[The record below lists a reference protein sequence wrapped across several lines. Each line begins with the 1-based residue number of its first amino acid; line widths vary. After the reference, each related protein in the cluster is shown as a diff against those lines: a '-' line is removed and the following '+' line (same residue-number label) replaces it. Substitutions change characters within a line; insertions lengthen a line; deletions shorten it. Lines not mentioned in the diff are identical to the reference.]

1 MYNKV
6 LSKIILGKMHFQ
18 QQYFVLLISA
28 TCSFLQLSAQE
39 NGNGEQLVTE
49 LMVGSSFKNA
59 RVIPP
64 SPEAAGLGKFGNVPV
79 SLFTGTPKVSLPL
92 YELKGNVL
100 SLPVQLSYNAA
111 GFNPQEVAGWTGLGW
126 SLSAGGVITRS
137 VIGNPDVNNNYFLS
151 LSPLDMPVTTD
162 MIVYHE
168 YLNKLRRG
176 EREAQP
182 DMYFF
187 NFGGYS
193 GKFLIKPDGTVVM
206 FEKNNLKIT
215 HCVACSPSSSS
226 FTITDPAGNIYEFT
240 ATEISTTTTDDG
252 STEIPVRQDTYAS
265 AWYLTKITSAYGGEE
280 ISLDYH
286 ALTAQ
291 HFPYL
296 YVVPNQSK
304 VYTFTVNTN
313 NPPDITFP
321 SSTAPVTGIQ
331 RRYLQKVTLKRG
343 GQAISYI
350 DFNSTADQ
358 RQDLGH
364 LTNEFPG
371 ERMLNNLQVYTK
383 TTGLSFALTKQFQF
397 NYAYFSNTLYPAD
410 WKYKRLRL
418 DQLQETAVSGGTVN
432 PPPYQFEYNA
442 STNTPP
448 IGTASID
455 HWGFCNGNNAYSTT
469 PNSNYIS
476 NEVVVD
482 GTNRYPDLGFC
493 ASTVLN
499 KIKYPTGG
507 FTTFEYELH
516 DAYVDGKGFIPIGGL
531 RVKKIMDYSF
541 DTQKATEKNYQYS
554 GGKAK
559 YPVYK
564 SFSNYIK
571 YGVPP
576 GGNGWNSACN
586 ISAELVNKNIVTVSS
601 TSIMG
606 LGSVAGSHVGY
617 STVTEKQVDAVNGQP
632 LGKTVYE
639 YELGGEWGELNNE
652 DVKNGELLKQTVYDN
667 SNKIIQAVENQ
678 YNSVPVSGMF
688 SVTAIR
694 AFPDPSQN
702 NLSYLVKA
710 SDNQTQLISYHW
722 LLQTACLA
730 NTYTFID
737 AREIK
742 VKSFPYGITYNPDS
756 RRLQQQT
763 TKLYDQATSSYIT
776 SVKKYSYGNSQHL
789 LATSVEQ
796 TTNNNEVVITEKKY
810 PLDYTV
816 GGSGD
821 ANMQGIASLQNMNVV
836 GAEIES
842 YQYRQNPDGSNK
854 RYIGGAI
861 SNYSAGLPYP
871 ANIWSLETAQPLT
884 SFAPSAVNNGVF
896 TQHPNYKLAGS
907 FSYST
912 GGTIV
917 QQTKAQDIPSAYLW
931 AYNNSLPIAEVVNAT
946 PAEIAYSSFETDE
959 GGSWNSSTGFI
970 INRATGGIT
979 GNYSFNVG
987 TGNFSKTGL
996 PSKKYIVS
1004 YWSKNGTLTVS
1015 PAPSST
1021 KTGQTIG
1028 LWTYYEHLLPLTTS
1042 VTLSGAKS
1050 IDELRLYPEKALMS
1064 TITYNYYS
1072 GQINSQCSPA
1082 NKISRFDYDGLQRL
1096 VNVKDEFGNIVKNYK
1111 YNYSIGTPVTP
1122 STQTLFYSD
1131 QKQGVFYKQGCSS
1144 DAEPAP
1150 YTYIVGYGK
1159 YASIISVAAANVKA
1173 DADVAANGQQAA
1185 NENGLCYY
1193 WNDQQSQI
1201 FYKTNCAYWEGPP
1214 DPNGYPYT
1222 VPAHL
1227 YSSLI
1232 SKADAN
1238 AKAIADINASGQNY
1252 INSLSLCSC
1261 SSQGSQYRYVYGQC
1275 ELGQISYVGYS
1286 YEPGCAPGMNYRC
1299 YYKYTWT
1306 DGYHSAIMD
1315 MCSAIPCQNY

>member
-1 MYNKV
+1 MSFYKT
-6 LSKIILGKMHFQ
+6 
-18 QQYFVLLISA
+18 YLLVSIA
-28 TCSFLQLSAQE
+28 FGFSFLKLSAQA
-39 NGNGEQLVTE
+39 NDEQLVTE

-59 RVIPP
+59 RVVPP

-79 SLFTGTPKVSLPL
+79 SLFTGTPKISIPL

-100 SLPVQLSYNAA
+100 SLPVQFSYNAT
-111 GFNPQEVAGWTGLGW
+111 GFNPQEIAGWTGLGW

-151 LSPLDMPVTTD
+151 PSPLDMPVTTD

-168 YLNKLRRG
+168 YLNKLTRG

-187 NFGGYS
+187 NFGEYS
-193 GKFLIKPDGTVVM
+193 GKFLIKPDGTVMM
-206 FEKNNLKIT
+206 FEKNNLKVT
-215 HCVACSPSSSS
+215 HCITCSPSASS

-252 STEIPVRQDTYAS
+252 STEIPVRQDTYVS
-265 AWYLTKITSAYGGEE
+265 AWYLTKITSAYSGEE

-286 ALTAQ
+286 ALTSQ

-313 NPPDITFP
+313 NPPVITFP

-331 RRYLQKVTLKRG
+331 RRYLQKITLKRN
-343 GQAISYI
+343 GQTITYI
-350 DFNSTADQ
+350 DFNSTTDQ

-371 ERMLNNLQVYTK
+371 ERMLNSLQVYTK
-383 TTGLSFALTKQFQF
+383 TTGLTFALIKQFQF
-397 NYAYFSNTLYPAD
+397 SYSYFSNTSYPAE

-418 DQLQETAVSGGTVN
+418 DQLQEIAVSGGTVN

-469 PNSNYIS
+469 PNSNYI
-476 NEVVVD
+476 NYEVVVD
-482 GTNRYPDLGFC
+482 GNNRNPNLSFC

-516 DAYVDGKGFIPIGGL
+516 NAYVDGKGFIPIGGL

-541 DTQKATEKNYQYS
+541 DTKKATEKNYEYS

-564 SFSNYIK
+564 SLSNYIK

-576 GGNGWNSACN
+576 GGNGWNSVCN

-678 YNSVPVSGMF
+678 YNSFPVSGMF

-742 VKSFPYGITYNPDS
+742 AKSFPYSITYNPDS

-789 LATSVEQ
+789 LATAVEQ
-796 TTNNNEVVITEKKY
+796 TTNNNEVVVTEKKY

-821 ANMQGIASLQNMNVV
+821 ANTQGIASLQNMNIV

-854 RYIGGAI
+854 RYIGGTI
-861 SNYSAGLPYP
+861 SNYISLLPYP
-871 ANIWSLETAQPLT
+871 TNVWTLEIAQPLT

-907 FSYST
+907 FSYGT
-912 GGTIV
+912 GGNII

-959 GGSWNSSTGFI
+959 GGNWSSSTGFI
-970 INRATGGIT
+970 INRAAGGIT

-996 PSKKYIVS
+996 PPKKYIVS

-1042 VTLSGAKS
+1042 VTVSGAKS

-1096 VNVKDEFGNIVKNYK
+1096 VNVKDEFGNIVKNYQ
-1111 YNYSIGTPVTP
+1111 YNYGLGTELTP
-1122 STQTLFYSD
+1122 SVQTLFYNNYR
-1131 QKQGVFYKQGCSS
+1131 QGIFTKIGC
-1144 DAEPAP
+1144 PAP
-1150 YTYIVGYGK
+1150 SEPEPYVYFVPYGK
-1159 YASIISVAAANVKA
+1159 YASSISQA
-1173 DADVAANGQQAA
+1173 DADAKAQQDIQNNGQNAANQY
-1185 NENGLCYY
+1185 GLCYY
-1193 WNDQQSQI
+1193 WNTTQSQVFI
-1201 FYKTNCAYWEGPP
+1201 RNNCQYWEGPP
-1214 DPNGYPYT
+1214 DSSGYTYT
-1222 VPAHL
+1222 VPARTI
-1227 YSSLI
+1227 SSLI
-1232 SKADAN
+1232 SVEDAN
-1238 AKAIADINASGQNY
+1238 QKALAQIAANGQAAANQFT
-1252 INSLSLCSC
+1252 NCTCTAL
-1261 SSQGSQYRYVYGQC
+1261 GYRYVNGQC
-1275 ELGQISYVGYS
+1275 EQGQISYVGFVYQ
-1286 YEPGCAPGMNYRC
+1286 PGCAPGMNYRC
-1299 YYKYTWT
+1299 YYYYYFT
-1306 DGYHSAIMD
+1306 DGYQSPVIET
-1315 MCSAIPCQNY
+1315 CSDLPCHQF